1 MPEYMGVA
9 KNTTSNIEEFFIE
22 CVSRLQEELEKLQF
36 VAVHTDGG
44 SSSYCSSFNVVGL
57 NGVTEGFDAVAVVVG
72 LNGVTEGFDAVAEV
86 SEAHTAENFW
96 KETFQKLGDIGG
108 IVKNVTITTDYEEKM
123 FGDFNNEE
131 ITGCLAHLRLATAR

>member
-1 MPEYMGVA
+1 MPEYIGGA
-9 KNTTSNIEEFFIE
+9 NNITSNIEDFYIE
-22 CVSRLQEELEKLQF
+22 GMSGLQEELEKLEF

-72 LNGVTEGFDAVAEV
+72 LNGVMEGFDAVAEV
-86 SEAHTAENFW
+86 SEAHSAENFW

-108 IVKNVTITTDYEEKM
+108 NVKIVTTTTDYEKK
-123 FGDFNNEE
+123 DV
-131 ITGCLAHLRLATAR
+131 R

>member
-57 NGVTEGFDAVAVVVG
+57 NGVTEGFDAVA
-72 LNGVTEGFDAVAEV
+72 EV
-86 SEAHTAENFW
+86 SEAHTAENYW
-96 KETFQKLGDIGG
+96 KKTFQKLGDIGG
-108 IVKNVTITTDYEEKM
+108 NVKIVITTTDYEKKM
-123 FGDFNNEE
+123 LGDFNHEE

>member
-22 CVSRLQEELEKLQF
+22 CVSRLQEELEKLEF

-57 NGVTEGFDAVAVVVG
+57 NGVTEGFD
-72 LNGVTEGFDAVAEV
+72 LKYYNDAVAEV
-86 SEAHTAENFW
+86 SEAHTAENYW
-96 KETFQKLGDIGG
+96 NKTFQKLGDIGG
-108 IVKNVTITTDYEEKM
+108 NVKNVTITTDYEEKM